1 MFSRRPSGLKSFGER
16 ATMLVTEAQRQLSR
30 WIALFVCGF
39 FCLKVQSM
47 LCKHSWWMS
56 WWNSLFFKWI
66 NLNCLEKNI
75 PPWITPCPHMNWN
88 CFHIVFTVFSNQ
100 SQTDDC
106 NWRGK
111 WHFSSVWCL
120 ILCSKAITSKPLNSC
135 VEWDPP
141 EAPTSTER
149 HDYQAIC
156 WVK

>member
-16 ATMLVTEAQRQLSR
+16 ATMLVTEALSDSCHGG
-30 WIALFVCGF
+30 LLCLCVGF
-39 FCLKVQSM
+39 FVLKCNRCCVNT
-47 LCKHSWWMS
+47 LGEWVDETA
-56 WWNSLFFKWI
+56 FFKWI